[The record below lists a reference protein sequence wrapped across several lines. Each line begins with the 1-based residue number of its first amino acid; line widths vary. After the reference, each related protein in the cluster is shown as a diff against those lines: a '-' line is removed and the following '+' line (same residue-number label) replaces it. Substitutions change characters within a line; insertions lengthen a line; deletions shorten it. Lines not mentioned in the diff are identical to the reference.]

1 MKKFCCLILSI
12 FIETCCMCCNF
23 CDAGSKKY
31 EIRNSHN
38 RKVKKDK
45 QKFKYRQKK
54 ELEMFANF
62 WASEKSDLE
71 KTSEV

>member
-45 QKFKYRQKK
+45 KKFISVV
-54 ELEMFANF
+54 ANG
-62 WASEKSDLE
+62 L
-71 KTSEV
+71 V

>member
-12 FIETCCMCCNF
+12 FIENCCMCCNF

-45 QKFKYRQKK
+45 KKFKYRQKK
-54 ELEMFANF
+54 RTR
-62 WASEKSDLE
+62 D
-71 KTSEV
+71 VC